1 MPQQRT
7 NREVW
12 VETLLRPW
20 PAFPVGVIVLLV
32 GSFLYVW
39 LRVEPRWEYHSCGP
53 YFCRQRAFLEP
64 FLSRP
69 GGLANYAGVFL
80 AQLNYLNYLGA
91 LVFVL
96 TEGMVLLTAIFC
108 LARIGG
114 RAPGLVALVPLFVL
128 LLLRNRYGCPVPAM
142 SVGLLLALA
151 ASAAHVWLPLAAP
164 LVGDNNQR
172 IDFQSP
178 VLFGR
183 ALVRLAFRGLV
194 LLVCGDPHG

>member
-1 MPQQRT
+1 MGVSQ
-7 NREVW
+7 
-12 VETLLRPW
+12 LRP
-20 PAFPVGVIVLLV
+20 VLL
-32 GSFLYVW
+32 
-39 LRVEPRWEYHSCGP
+39 
-53 YFCRQRAFLEP
+53 RQRAFLEP